1 MSWDI
6 FAQYA
11 GWNYTM
17 KTVVTLPVISI
28 TGEMFVTDGDLL
40 CGFDGD
46 RKPIGPCI
54 VQEPITGPVFDL
66 QVVSEHYLYMLYK
79 CGFMVAYSIAGEMY
93 IPILRADSTDF
104 LKFQTSLLKNSQ
116 W

>member
-11 GWNYTM
+11 MWNYTM

-40 CGFDGD
+40 CGFQED
-46 RKPIGPCI
+46 RKPVGPCI

-66 QVVSEHYLYMLYK
+66 TVVSEHFLYMLYK
-79 CGFMVAYSIAGEMY
+79 CGFMVAYWIAGKDDIERLHVM
-93 IPILRADSTDF
+93 S
-104 LKFQTSLLKNSQ
+104 
-116 W
+116 